1 MADPDEPK
9 PEDPPAADSPRPRRH
24 RHTGAQRAVLVV
36 NVVVVVL
43 CFAGAAALIVGK
55 RVRESFVAAPKV
67 TYPDVSTTSA
77 AAPTTATTTPP
88 AGSDSPTSVAASST
102 APTETF
108 PDPDPTA
115 MNFLI
120 TGSDNNACID
130 PNSPYAGAVT
140 NRESIGN
147 RSDTIMV
154 LRLDPTTKAAAIL
167 SFQRDLWVDIPGRAD
182 GRINTTYQQGQY
194 DLMAQTL
201 FENFGVKI
209 DHFVQIDFCAFKKIV
224 DAVGGVS
231 VPFSIPLR
239 DKNTGLYVPGN
250 GCFEFSGDAALAY
263 VRSRHLQYQDADGTW
278 KSDGTSDLGRVA
290 RQQDFLR
297 RMLQAAGEHG
307 LFDPALIRGLLDS
320 IHNYVVFDTG
330 FSINDM
336 LKLAGLLR
344 EIPPATIHTY
354 QVQATGANKSGQSV
368 LIPQIDG
375 PNMKAILDIFRGTA
389 PLAGAAEQVDD
400 TTTTAAT
407 TSSSS
412 AVATTT
418 TGPTAGI
425 VTTSSQGPTTSAS
438 TTTPSTTSTTVAAT
452 APVTNPEDIT
462 KGVVPD
468 KNATC

>member
-1 MADPDEPK
+1 MADPDEPN
-9 PEDPPAADSPRPRRH
+9 PADPPAVQESRPHRA
-24 RHTGAQRAVLVV
+24 RHTGAQRAVLVLNV
-36 NVVVVVL
+36 LVVVA

-55 RVRESFVAAPKV
+55 RLRESFVAAPPV
-67 TYPDVSTTSA
+67 TYADDTSSVAATTPIVEPGA
-77 AAPTTATTTPP
+77 ATATT
-88 AGSDSPTSVAASST
+88 VAVTAST
-102 APTETF
+102 APPETF

-140 NRESIGN
+140 NRENIGN

-182 GRINTTYQQGQY
+182 GRINTTYQKGKY

-201 FENFGVKI
+201 HENFGVKV

-231 VPFSIPLR
+231 VPFTVPLA

-250 GCFEFSGDAALAY
+250 GCYEFSGDAALAY
-263 VRSRHLQYQDADGTW
+263 VRSRHLQYQTPDGTW
-278 KSDGTSDLGRVA
+278 HSDGTSDFGRVA

-297 RMLQAAGEHG
+297 RMLQAAGQHG
-307 LFDPALIRGLLDS
+307 LFDPALVRGLLDS
-320 IHNYVVFDTG
+320 VQNYVVFDTG

-336 LKLAGLLR
+336 LKFAGLLR

-354 QVQATGANKSGQSV
+354 QVQTTGANKSGQSV

-407 TSSSS
+407 TSSST

-418 TGPTAGI
+418 
-425 VTTSSQGPTTSAS
+425 
-438 TTTPSTTSTTVAAT
+438 
-452 APVTNPEDIT
+452 
-462 KGVVPD
+462 
-468 KNATC
+468 

>member
-1 MADPDEPK
+1 M
-9 PEDPPAADSPRPRRH
+9 
-24 RHTGAQRAVLVV
+24 
-36 NVVVVVL
+36 
-43 CFAGAAALIVGK
+43 
-55 RVRESFVAAPKV
+55 
-67 TYPDVSTTSA
+67 
-77 AAPTTATTTPP
+77 
-88 AGSDSPTSVAASST
+88 
-102 APTETF
+102 
-108 PDPDPTA
+108 
-115 MNFLI
+115 
-120 TGSDNNACID
+120 
-130 PNSPYAGAVT
+130 
-140 NRESIGN
+140 
-147 RSDTIMV
+147 
-154 LRLDPTTKAAAIL
+154 
-167 SFQRDLWVDIPGRAD
+167 
-182 GRINTTYQQGQY
+182 
-194 DLMAQTL
+194 
-201 FENFGVKI
+201 
-209 DHFVQIDFCAFKKIV
+209 
-224 DAVGGVS
+224 
-231 VPFSIPLR
+231 
-239 DKNTGLYVPGN
+239 N

-407 TSSSS
+407 ASSTT